1 MMHSFKSEVEAD
13 NKLSKNNDNELNVS
27 ISISRTT
34 TNISENQAND
44 NKKIRTKCFF
54 FRAHSQNRLR
64 FDLFIMFLATF
75 NCFQVP
81 YNMAFSD
88 VEDENIYYD
97 ILNGFIDAFFIA
109 DIFVNFRTSI
119 VDDITGDETLNTG
132 KIAWQYIKSRFW
144 IDLLASIPVD
154 IFGFFL
160 LSNGGSGT
168 SLRLFGLL
176 KLVRVLRLSRL
187 ITYLNIQ
194 DDLKMSLKLIKLV
207 FFLILFIH

>member
-1 MMHSFKSEVEAD
+1 MKLIRNYPKTLITNRMCLLAFPGLLQIYLKIKQRI
-13 NKLSKNNDNELNVS
+13 NKVKT
-27 ISISRTT
+27 RY
-34 TNISENQAND
+34 
-44 NKKIRTKCFF
+44 FF

-97 ILNGFIDAFFIA
+97 ILNGLIDVFFIA

-119 VDDITGDETLNTG
+119 VDDITGDETLNTRT
-132 KIAWQYIKSRFW
+132 IAWQYIKSRFW

-160 LSNGGSGT
+160 LSNGSSST

>member
-88 VEDENIYYD
+88 VEDENIYYK

-132 KIAWQYIKSRFW
+132 IIAWQYIKSRFW